1 MTTAAGDRDNWDGGG
16 DQADQRRAPW
26 RWLPIVVALIVFEVT
41 LNPMLA
47 VALACFRF
55 GDADFATAWWLLRR
69 DPLRQRSYACAGF
82 HVAWGFARILTMAV
96 VAMLLGSV
104 LVVVVVAAFPAPM
117 MFLFDQVMAALFTIL
132 VAGVACLVSSSIA
145 IAVAAFGR
153 LKIWVS
159 PTTHEARV
167 ARRWPPLPEVTPP
180 PEANRVMS
188 ALAISSI
195 LALPASFVGIGMLSG
210 WAGVSDQT
218 FVILLSLIGAIEMV
232 GLIVLLIVLNF
243 RIVAR
248 QPSECWQDQVPPSV
262 GGQPTYHR
270 EAVTHDPGSMP

>member
-1 MTTAAGDRDNWDGGG
+1 MTTAAGDRDNWYERD
-16 DQADQRRAPW
+16 DQPAGSRAPW
-26 RWLPIVVALIVFEVT
+26 RWLPLVVGLIVFEIT

-69 DPLRQRSYACAGF
+69 DPLRRRSYACAGF
-82 HVAWGFARILTMAV
+82 HVAWGFTRILTMAI

-104 LVVVVVAAFPAPM
+104 LVVVVAAAFQAPM
-117 MFLFDQVMAALFTIL
+117 MFLFDQVMAALITIL

-145 IAVAAFGR
+145 MAVAAFGR

-159 PTTHEARV
+159 PTTHEARK
-167 ARRWPPLPEVTPP
+167 AQRWPPLPEIMPP

-195 LALPASFVGIGMLSG
+195 LALPASFVVIGMFSK
-210 WAGVSDQT
+210 WAGASDQT
-218 FVILLSLIGAIEMV
+218 FKILLSLIGAIEMV
-232 GLIVLLIVLNF
+232 GLTALLVVLNS

-248 QPSECWQDQVPPSV
+248 RPSECWQDEVPVPR
-262 GGQPTYHR
+262 P
-270 EAVTHDPGSMP
+270 